1 MELLSKIMP
10 SLLEGLRV
18 TVMVSAIGL
27 VFSMVIGFILALLYR
42 GGNKV
47 IVAIIDW
54 YIRVFRNT
62 PFMIQVYL
70 AYNLPPLLG
79 LHPKAIVLGTVIL
92 IMYEAAY
99 LSVTIKMGF
108 DSVHKGQEEAAI
120 ALNLP
125 YSVRVKRILLP
136 QVMKIVLPTITSL
149 MIVTVKDSSI
159 LSVITIKEL
168 TMQATGCASSTF
180 MPFEVYIFAGLLYW
194 GLNICIELVAKL
206 INRKYLAF

>member
-1 MELLSKIMP
+1 MELLIRIMP
-10 SLLEGLRV
+10 SLMEGLKV
-18 TVMVSAIGL
+18 TVIVSVIGL
-27 VFSMVIGFILALLYR
+27 VLSMIIGFVLALLHR

-47 IVAIIDW
+47 LNALIDW
-54 YIRVFRNT
+54 YIRIFRNT

-125 YSVRVKRILLP
+125 YGARVRKILLP
-136 QVMKIVLPTITSL
+136 QVMKIILPTITSL

-180 MPFEVYIFAGLLYW
+180 MPFEVYIIAGLLYW
-194 GLNICIELVAKL
+194 GLNICIELISKL
-206 INRKYLAF
+206 INRRYLAF